1 MKRGRYGKLMLI
13 VELFLVFLISISGL
27 YLAYLAILHS
37 YVGALPW
44 ITAMIA
50 PAWMAYGASKTS
62 YNNKTMKE
70 SLPYIEAEI
79 GSQRDA

>member
-1 MKRGRYGKLMLI
+1 MKRGKFGKLMLMAELVI
-13 VELFLVFLISISGL
+13 VLTISMFGL
-27 YLAYLAILHS
+27 YLAYLAIQHN
-37 YVGALPW
+37 YTGALPW

-50 PAWMAYGASKTS
+50 PSWAAYGASKTS